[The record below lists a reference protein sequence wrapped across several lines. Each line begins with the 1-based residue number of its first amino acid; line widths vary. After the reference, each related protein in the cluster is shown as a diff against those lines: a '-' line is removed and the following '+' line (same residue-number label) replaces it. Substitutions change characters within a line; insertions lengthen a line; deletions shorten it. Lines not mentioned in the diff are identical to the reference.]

1 MCDMSP
7 WIFGLIIIIIIVRT
21 GAPAE
26 LKARAVPLR
35 KVPFT
40 RHLILAA
47 RRPREALTIIPVLKV
62 RK

>member
-26 LKARAVPLR
+26 LKVLSVSLC

-40 RHLILAA
+40 HHLILAA